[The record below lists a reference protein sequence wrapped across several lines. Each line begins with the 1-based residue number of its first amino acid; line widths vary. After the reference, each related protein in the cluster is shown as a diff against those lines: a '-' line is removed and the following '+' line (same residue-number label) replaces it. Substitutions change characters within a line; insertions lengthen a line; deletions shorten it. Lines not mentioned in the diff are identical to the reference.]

1 MGKLKYTVAGVI
13 AESEVYTETTV
24 CTQRNIVKV
33 LLNCLSCPVENLSV
47 TIAKI
52 EDEKYNNMS
61 QSELMKA
68 IGIKENQIVEIDEV
82 ELAKDNE
89 IVREDFYKQHMPFNR
104 GKRYRKKRNLKM
116 LNSIRRQLIGT
127 HRLKVLD

>member
-1 MGKLKYTVAGVI
+1 MGKLKYTVAGVV
-13 AESEVYTETTV
+13 AKSEVYTETTV
-24 CTQRNIVKV
+24 YTQRDIVKV
-33 LLNCLSCPVENLSV
+33 LLNCLSCSVENLSV

-68 IGIKENQIVEIDEV
+68 VGIKENQVVEIDEV

-89 IVREDFYKQHMPFNR
+89 IVREDFYKQHMSFNS

-127 HRLKVLD
+127 HKLKVLD